1 MRPFPHAKMLACVAI
16 VILGISTPVLAQ
28 IRPGTRVAPWIRRAT
43 ATPGTPE
50 VDGGAFSSLTDGR
63 TVFPIANSIATPLA
77 PTTSLPEDAAWEGW
91 LAPGQNGSSL
101 IAEYHGKLYLSGVV
115 AAGHVACA
123 GLVSWD
129 GSHFE
134 PGPPLPGP
142 SYYTTAMT
150 VWNDHLIVARS
161 KWILM
166 MNGAAWDTLGSMDKS
181 ANAMTVFG
189 GDLVIGGTFT
199 NVNGQPANRVARWN
213 GSAWSALGG
222 GFTGQNDA
230 VYALTEHAGQLVAGG
245 SLGANNVLS
254 WNESPG
260 VWQPLGLGLNS
271 RVTSLE
277 SDGTTLYAAGWFTQS
292 GASSVAS
299 NARWDGSN
307 WLAVGPAF
315 TDPGGQY
322 IVTIWNGKA
331 VFNRP
336 MNNSKLA
343 VWDGSQLSALGDSLL
358 SSQINLGSYVS
369 HVGTWGSKLVVT
381 GGIYSHGGTPV
392 YNILLYDG
400 VTWSTPLE
408 SWDDQMLSPEGG
420 DITDLIS
427 WNGKLIFGG
436 APQMAADHDHF
447 VSCPGIG
454 AWDGTHWSALGS
466 GFFTTTYKYFGT
478 YQGDLVAVGHSGNLG
493 YVARWNGTAWSKFG
507 TNPPRYGYAVQ
518 EYHNELYVA
527 HDWVDGLTGGI
538 ARWDGVTWQSVG
550 TGLSYQGVPQAA
562 VGGALCV
569 FGDSLVVVGEFDHA
583 GDVPAN
589 NIALWDGAAWHAI
602 GDAFTATLQYS
613 TPLWTVASWNG
624 HLVLGGGFTAY
635 GTQPLQA
642 VAIWDGASWQQL
654 GTNAVAIG
662 LLRVADG
669 VLFAVGTFRLPD
681 GTEIDSVAR
690 WTGTDWHILG
700 SGSADIYA
708 IAVHDGYLY
717 ESGTGLVNGHLS
729 HNLSRIPLY
738 ATLDAPRPQADES
751 RLMLGVSPNPARGSV
766 ALSFSL
772 PTAGHV
778 RLTLLD
784 VSGREVARP
793 ADREFGIGAHQVAWP
808 TAAAPGIYFARL
820 NSPAG
825 SRTARFVVLGR

>member
-1 MRPFPHAKMLACVAI
+1 M
-16 VILGISTPVLAQ
+16 
-28 IRPGTRVAPWIRRAT
+28 
-43 ATPGTPE
+43 E
-50 VDGGAFSSLTDGR
+50 GGALSPLTES
-63 TVFPIANSIATPLA
+63 FAAAPFANTLATPLA

-91 LAPGQNGSSL
+91 LAPGLPGQNGISL

-161 KWILM
+161 SAGSSSAPGPSAILM

-181 ANAMTVFG
+181 ATAMTVFG
-189 GDLVIGGTFT
+189 GELVIGGTFT

-222 GFTGQNDA
+222 GFTGTNDH
-230 VYALTEHAGQLVAGG
+230 VWALTVHAGQLVAGG
-245 SLGANNVLS
+245 SLGADNVLS
-254 WNESPG
+254 WSESPG

-271 RVTSLE
+271 TVKSLA

-292 GASSVAS
+292 GASSVAG

-307 WLAVGPAF
+307 WLAVGPAYSS
-315 TDPGGQY
+315 PIGLY
-322 IVTIWNGKA
+322 SVAIWNGGA
-331 VFNRP
+331 VFDRP

-343 VWDGSQLSALGDSLL
+343 FWNGSLLSALGDSLL
-358 SSQINLGSYVS
+358 SSSINSESYIT
-369 HVGTWGSKLVVT
+369 HIGTWGSKLVVT

-400 VTWSTPLE
+400 LTWSTPLE

-447 VSCPGIG
+447 VFCPGIG

-466 GFFTTTYKYFGT
+466 SFFRTTAKYFGT
-478 YQGDLVAVGHSGNLG
+478 YQGDLVAVGYSGNLG
-493 YVARWNGTAWSKFG
+493 YVGRWNGTAWSKFG
-507 TNPPRYGYAVQ
+507 TNPPQYGLAAQ
-518 EYHNELYVA
+518 EYHNDLYVG
-527 HDWVDGLTGGI
+527 HEFEDGPTDGI

-550 TGLSYQGVPQAA
+550 AGLSYQGYPLNSFGYAMC
-562 VGGALCV
+562 LL
-569 FGDSLVVVGEFDHA
+569 GDSLVVGGEFDHA
-583 GDVPAN
+583 GGLPAN
-589 NIALWDGAAWHAI
+589 NIALWDGAGWHAI
-602 GDAFTATLQYS
+602 GDGFTEPFAYGGEVY
-613 TPLWTVASWNG
+613 TVAIWNG
-624 HLVLGGGFTAY
+624 HLVAGGDFTVS
-635 GTQPLQA
+635 GTQPMQG

-654 GTNAVAIG
+654 GTNAVTISW
-662 LLRVADG
+662 LRVADG
-669 VLFAVGTFRLPD
+669 VLFASGEFRLPD
-681 GTEIDSVAR
+681 GTEIYSAAR

-700 SGSADIYA
+700 SGTTDPYLT

-717 ESGTGLVNGHLS
+717 ESAVGLVNGHLS
-729 HNLSRIPLY
+729 HNLSRIPLS
-738 ATLDAPRPQADES
+738 ATLDASRPQARES
-751 RLMLGVSPNPARGSV
+751 RLSLAVSPNPARGSV
-766 ALSFSL
+766 ALFFSL
-772 PTAGHV
+772 PAAGHV

-793 ADREFGIGAHQVAWP
+793 VDREVDPGAHQVAWP
-808 TAAAPGIYFARL
+808 TASAPGIYFARL
-820 NSPAG
+820 QSRAG
-825 SRTARFVVLGR
+825 VRTSRFVVLGR